1 MRILRLVRFLVI
13 MVASIAT
20 LTGALAFSA
29 PHVGSFFSAHI
40 SEHQQIDLNRLSER
54 SYVYDRYGNKMAT
67 LYYDQNRVAVPLE
80 NVPETV
86 RGPILAAEDNN
97 FFNHKGVNV
106 KSVVRAFNANLE
118 SGGVEQGGSTITQQ
132 LVKNSITGN
141 DQDVSR
147 KVREATL
154 AVELEKQMSKDEILE
169 RYLNTVYFGNGA
181 YGVQAA
187 AEAYFNK
194 DVGAL
199 TWAEGS
205 MLAALIRSP
214 NDYDPITN
222 PELAAERRR
231 LVLRRLV
238 ETKRLDQQTADLS
251 NLEPLPT
258 RPFLPVRPNDY
269 FVNRV
274 QRQLRDDPRIGPRR
288 LFEGGLRIYTTFDPL
303 AQETAKNARN
313 ATMPNA
319 KPDGTFDLPPDP
331 ETGQPRYGTAAVASV
346 EPATG
351 AVRVLVGGPEY
362 SEATSAG
369 KLDLTSEGTGFQA
382 GSSFKTFV
390 LAAAMEAG
398 YTPNDTIDG
407 TGPCPE
413 IPGYEK
419 SGVVPDNYG
428 GSGGSVNTLAYQTIT
443 SSNCAFLRLG
453 AIVGL
458 DKVADMAKRLGI
470 TTEVPEQ
477 GSMPIGAREVYPLDM
492 AVAYAAIAND
502 GVRNAPYF
510 VDRVEDSAGNN
521 IFEHQAQGERVMSV
535 QSARLITQT
544 LALNVKQGTGERA
557 KVSNGQPSAGKTGTS
572 NQAYAIWFVGYT
584 PQLATA
590 IWMGAPTGQIALS
603 FGGGATGGR
612 YPAATFGKMYS
623 EILKDQPIVQFAEPQ
638 PVKGSQYLRL
648 APKKSTKRPPRS
660 GTAKPPSTTRPS
672 APDDD
677 DDGGGNGNG
686 NGGGPPV
693 SPPGTPPR

>member
-1 MRILRLVRFLVI
+1 VRILRLVRFLVI
-13 MVASIAT
+13 MVAATAT

-29 PHVGSFFSAHI
+29 PHVGRFFSAHI

-86 RGPILAAEDNN
+86 RSPILAAEDDD

-106 KSVVRAFNANLE
+106 KSVMRAFNANLE
-118 SGGVEQGGSTITQQ
+118 SGAVEQGGSTITQQ

-141 DQDVSR
+141 DQDVGR
-147 KVREATL
+147 KIKEATL
-154 AVELEKQMSKDEILE
+154 AVELEKKMSKDEILE

-199 TWAEGS
+199 TWAEGA

-222 PELAAERRR
+222 PELALERRR
-231 LVLRRLV
+231 LVLRRMV
-238 ETKRLDQQTADLS
+238 ETERLDKNTADLA
-251 NLEPLPT
+251 NFEPLPT
-258 RPFLPVRPNDY
+258 QPFLPVRPNDY

-303 AQETAKNARN
+303 AQEIAKNARN
-313 ATMPNA
+313 QTMPNA
-319 KPDGTFDLPPDP
+319 KPDTGTFDLPPDP
-331 ETGQPRYGTAAVASV
+331 ATGAPRYGTAAVASV

-351 AVRVLVGGPEY
+351 AVRVMVGGPEY
-362 SEATSAG
+362 SETTSAG

-390 LAAAMEAG
+390 LAAAFEAG
-398 YTPNDTIDG
+398 FTPADTIDG
-407 TGPCPE
+407 TGPCPD

-428 GSGGSVNTLAYQTIT
+428 GSGGSVNNLAYQTIT

-470 TTEVPEQ
+470 TSEVPAQ
-477 GSMPIGAREVYPLDM
+477 ASMPIGAREVFPLDM
-492 AVAYAAIAND
+492 AAAYATIAND

-535 QSARLITQT
+535 QSARLVTQT
-544 LALNVKQGTGERA
+544 LQLNVKQGTGERA
-557 KVSNGQPSAGKTGTS
+557 KVRNGQPSAGKTGTT
-572 NQAYAIWFVGYT
+572 NGAYAIWFVGYT

-590 IWMGAPTGQIALS
+590 VWMGSPTEQVSLGAN
-603 FGGGATGGR
+603 GGATGGR
-612 YPAATFGKMYS
+612 YPAATFGNMYS
-623 EILKDQPIVQFAEPQ
+623 EIFKDQPIVQFAEPQ

-648 APKKSTKRPPRS
+648 PGKKPKKEPPRSNSKRPP
-660 GTAKPPSTTRPS
+660 TTTEPGRE
-672 APDDD
+672 PDDD
-677 DDGGGNGNG
+677 D
-686 NGGGPPV
+686 GPDIGTPV
-693 SPPGTPPR
+693 SPTTR